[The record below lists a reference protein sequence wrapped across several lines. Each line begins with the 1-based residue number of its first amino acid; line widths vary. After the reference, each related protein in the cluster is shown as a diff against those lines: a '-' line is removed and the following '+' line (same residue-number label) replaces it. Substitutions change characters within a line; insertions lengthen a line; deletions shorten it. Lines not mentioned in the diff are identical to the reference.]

1 MKIRKAKISDAKK
14 ISDMMT
20 NNINLVTSKKYSK
33 EQILAMKE
41 YASEK
46 NIKKYIKNKK
56 WEVFVAIEK
65 NKIIWTITFEGNL
78 VFSPYV
84 ASSKNFVKDPMGS
97 KMLKFAETKL
107 KRIGESS
114 IKIISIETT
123 KNYFQ
128 KKGYRVIKKMILG
141 NEIKFKE
148 FMMEK
153 KLK

>member
-14 ISDMMT
+14 ISDMIT
-20 NNINLVTSKKYSK
+20 NNIDLVTSKKYSK
-33 EQILAMKE
+33 KQILAMKE

-65 NKIIWTITFEGNL
+65 DKIIWTITFEGNL

-84 ASSKNFVKDPMGS
+84 TTSKNFVKDPMGS
-97 KMLKFAETKL
+97 KMLKFAENKL
-107 KRIGESS
+107 KRIGEGS

-128 KKGYRVIKKMILG
+128 NKGYKVIKKLILG

-153 KLK
+153 KL